1 MITERIAKFIVET
14 NDHDIPDEAIK
25 VAKKCLVDTMGV
37 ALAGSKQPE
46 AGILGELVK
55 DFGGKPE
62 AGVIASGFKTS
73 APLAAFA
80 NGTMAH
86 ALDYDDISTKFLAH
100 PSVNLVP
107 AILAL
112 GETKRISGKEA
123 LASYVI
129 GFEVGANLGSIMGM
143 TFFGRGWHATSILGS
158 VGAAGAASKILELG
172 VQETRVALGIAAS
185 LAGGLKINFGSM
197 TKPLHAGN
205 AARNGILAAILAEK
219 GFTANESVFEGPN
232 GFCEVYTG
240 TECDLKNLGGTI
252 GKIWYIVSPGVKFK
266 PYPCCGSVIACADA
280 ILELKRK
287 YNILPNEVTEIE
299 CRVSPLMIKTGS
311 SIHSPKT
318 GQEGRFSLEYDMAI
332 AIMDGELSLK
342 QYTDEKVNSPT
353 AQELMKK
360 VKITFP
366 EGIGMGMEEPQEVV
380 VKLKNGRQ
388 YACKVE
394 KHKGT
399 AENPLTDEE
408 LFSKFRDCAS
418 LVLSPEGIEEVLHM
432 VWRLDESKDI
442 LRLMELLTFGKSVP
456 IR

>member
-1 MITERIAKFIVET
+1 MISSTETIAKFIVET
-14 NDHDIPDEAIK
+14 NNHDIPKEAFK
-25 VAKKCLVDTMGV
+25 SAKRCFVDTLGV

-46 AGILGELVK
+46 AKIIEELIK
-55 DFGGKPE
+55 NFGGKPE
-62 AGVIASGFKTS
+62 SGVIANGFKTS
-73 APLAAFA
+73 VPLAALA
-80 NGTMAH
+80 NGVMAH

-100 PSVNLVP
+100 PSANLVP

-112 GETKRISGKEA
+112 GESQGISGEKG
-123 LASYVI
+123 LTSYII

-158 VGAAGAASKILELG
+158 VGTAAASAKILGLG
-172 VQETRVALGIAAS
+172 VQETRMALGIAAS
-185 LAGGLKINFGSM
+185 LAGGLKINFGTM
-197 TKPLHAGN
+197 TKPLHVGN
-205 AARNGILAAILAEK
+205 AAQNGVLAAMLAKK
-219 GFTANESVFEGPN
+219 GFTANANVFDGPN

-240 TECDLKNLGGTI
+240 TGCELNPLEETI
-252 GKIWYIVSPGVKFK
+252 GKIWYIISPGTKFK

-287 YNILPNEVTEIE
+287 YNILPNEVAEIE
-299 CRVSPLMIKTGS
+299 CRVSPLMIETGS

-332 AIMDGELSLK
+332 AIIDGELSLK
-342 QYTDEKVNSPT
+342 QYTDEKVNSPK

-366 EGIGMGMEEPQEVV
+366 EGIGMGMEEPEEVV
-380 VKLKNGRQ
+380 VKLSNGGQ
-388 YACKVE
+388 YAYKVE

-408 LFSKFRDCAS
+408 VLSKFKDCAS
-418 LVLSPEGIEEVLHM
+418 LALNQKGVDEALNLLWH
-432 VWRLDESKDI
+432 LDEMKNIS
-442 LRLMELLTFGKSVP
+442 RLMELLTFG
-456 IR
+456 R

>member
-1 MITERIAKFIVET
+1 MITQRIAKFIVET
-14 NDHDIPDEAIK
+14 NDLHIPNEAFK
-25 VAKKCLVDTMGV
+25 VAKRCFVDTLGV

-46 AGILGELVK
+46 VNIIKELLK
-55 DFGGKPE
+55 GFGGKPE
-62 AGVIASGFKTS
+62 SGVIASEFKTS
-73 APLAAFA
+73 IPLAAFA

-112 GETKRISGKEA
+112 GESKGISGKEV
-123 LASYVI
+123 LTSYII

-158 VGAAGAASKILELG
+158 VGAAAAASKILRLRL
-172 VQETRVALGIAAS
+172 QETRMALGIAAS

-197 TKPLHAGN
+197 TKPLHVGN
-205 AARNGILAAILAEK
+205 AAQNGILAAMLAQK
-219 GFTANESVFEGPN
+219 GFTSHASVFDGPN

-240 TECDLKNLGGTI
+240 TGCDPKSLEETLG
-252 GKIWYIVSPGVKFK
+252 KRWYILSPGVKFK
-266 PYPCCGSVIACADA
+266 PYPCCGSVMACADA
-280 ILELKRK
+280 ILELRRK
-287 YNILPNEVTEIE
+287 HHILPGDVAEIE
-299 CRVSPLMIKTGS
+299 CRVSPLMIETGS
-311 SIHSPKT
+311 SIHFPTT
-318 GQEGRFSLEYDMAI
+318 GQEGRFSVEYDMAI
-332 AIMDGELSLK
+332 AILDGELSLK
-342 QYTDEKVNSPT
+342 QYTDAKVNSPE

-380 VKLKNGRQ
+380 VKLRNGGQ
-388 YACKVE
+388 VACRVE

-408 LFSKFRDCAS
+408 LFSKFKDCAS
-418 LVLSPEGIEEVLHM
+418 LALNPKDVDEALN
-432 VWRLDESKDI
+432 RLWDLGEMKDI
-442 LRLMELLTFGKSVP
+442 SRLMELLTFG
-456 IR
+456 R

>member
-25 VAKKCLVDTMGV
+25 VAKKCFVDTLGV

-46 AGILGELVK
+46 AGIIRELVK
-55 DFGGKPE
+55 NLGGKPE
-62 AGVIASGFKTS
+62 SGVIASGFKTS
-73 APLAAFA
+73 PPLAALA
-80 NGTMAH
+80 NGVMAH

-112 GETKRISGKEA
+112 GENKGISGKKV
-123 LASYVI
+123 LASYII

-143 TFFGRGWHATSILGS
+143 QFFGRGWHATSILGS
-158 VGAAGAASKILELG
+158 VGAAAAAAKIFELG
-172 VQETRVALGIAAS
+172 IQETRVALGIAAS

-205 AARNGILAAILAEK
+205 AARNGILAAMLAEK
-219 GFTANESVFEGPN
+219 GFTANSSAFEGPK

-240 TECDLKNLGGTI
+240 TECDLKNIEEAI
-252 GKIWYIVSPGVKFK
+252 GRIWYIVSPGVKFK
-266 PYPCCGSVIACADA
+266 PYPCCGSVTGCADA

-287 YNILPNEVTEIE
+287 HNILPEDVSEIE
-299 CRVSPLMIKTGS
+299 CRVSPLMIETGS

-332 AIMDGELSLK
+332 AIIDGELTLK
-342 QYTDEKVNSPT
+342 QYTDEKVNSPA

-366 EGIGMGMEEPQEVV
+366 EEGIGMGMEEPQEVV

-388 YACKVE
+388 YSYKVE

-399 AENPLTDEE
+399 SENPLSDEE
-408 LFSKFRDCAS
+408 FFFKFKDCAS
-418 LVLSPEGIEEVLHM
+418 IVLSPESTEEVLYLLRH
-432 VWRLDESKDI
+432 LDESKDVF
-442 LRLMELLTFGKSVP
+442 RLMELLTFK
-456 IR
+456 R